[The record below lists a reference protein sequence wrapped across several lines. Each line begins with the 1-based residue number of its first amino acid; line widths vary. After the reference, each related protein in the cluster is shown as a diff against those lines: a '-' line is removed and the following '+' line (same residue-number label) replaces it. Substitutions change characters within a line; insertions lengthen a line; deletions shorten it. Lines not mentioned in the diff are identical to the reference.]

1 MVVTEE
7 SLRSM
12 PKIELHVHFE
22 GSIRPETVLELSRK
36 NNVPLPAS
44 DLAGLRDWYRF
55 RDFPHF
61 VDVYIAITKCIKTSD
76 DLEFIAREFLQGQ
89 ADQNIGY
96 SEVTFTVA
104 TIEKYCGIPVDE
116 QIEAVNRARVWGREN
131 LGVEMQ
137 LILDIVRGDAP
148 ERAMQVLEWTAAWL
162 GKGVC
167 ALGIAGF
174 EDRGTTQYTEVF
186 REAQRL
192 GVPVTAHAGE
202 TQGAWSVSETL
213 DVTGCKRIGHGIRSL
228 EDPELM
234 RRLIDEEIV
243 LEVCPTSN
251 LCVGGVPTLAA
262 HPIQRLI
269 DAGVRVT
276 LNSDD
281 PPMFN
286 TTLTDE
292 WIKCSQT
299 FGWDADTVRL
309 LDQTAR
315 EAAFVKTASVFK

>member
-44 DLAGLRDWYRF
+44 DLAGLREWYRF

-61 VDVYIAITKCIKTSD
+61 VDVYIAITKCIQTAE

-89 ADQNIGY
+89 ADQNIRY

-116 QIEAVNRARVWGREN
+116 QMEAVNRAREWGRTE
-131 LGVEMQ
+131 LGIEMQ
-137 LILDIVRGDAP
+137 FILDIVRGDAP
-148 ERAMQVLEWTAAWL
+148 ERAMQVLEWVAAWH
-162 GKGVC
+162 GRGVC

-174 EDRGTTQYTEVF
+174 EDRGTTQYAEVF
-186 REAQRL
+186 KEAQRL
-192 GVPVTAHAGE
+192 GIPVTAHAGE
-202 TQGAWSVSETL
+202 TQGAWSVKETL
-213 DVTGCKRIGHGIRSL
+213 DVTGAKRIGHGVRSV
-228 EDPELM
+228 EDPDLM

-251 LCVGGVPTLAA
+251 LCVGGVARLED
-262 HPIQRLI
+262 HNIQRLI
-269 DAGVRVT
+269 DAGVKVT

-292 WIKCSQT
+292 WIKCAKT
-299 FGWDADTVRL
+299 FGWDSSTVEQLCR
-309 LDQTAR
+309 TAE
-315 EAAFVKTASVFK
+315 EAAFVK

>member
-44 DLAGLRDWYRF
+44 DLAGLKDWYRF

-61 VDVYIAITKCIKTSD
+61 VDVYIAITKCIQTAD

-89 ADQNIGY
+89 ADQNIRY

-104 TIEKYCGIPVDE
+104 TIEKYCGIPVDA
-116 QIEAVNRARVWGREN
+116 QMEAVNRAREWGRTE
-131 LGVEMQ
+131 LGIEMQ
-137 LILDIVRGDAP
+137 FILDIVRGDAP
-148 ERAMQVLEWTAAWL
+148 ERAMQVLEWVAAWH
-162 GKGVC
+162 GRGVC

-186 REAQRL
+186 KEARRL
-192 GVPVTAHAGE
+192 EIPVTAHAGE
-202 TQGAWSVSETL
+202 TQGAWSVKETL
-213 DVTGCKRIGHGIRSL
+213 DVTGAKRIGHGVRSV
-228 EDPELM
+228 EDPDLM
-234 RRLIDEEIV
+234 RRLIEEEIV

-251 LCVGGVPTLAA
+251 LCVGGVARLED
-262 HPIQRLI
+262 HNIQRLI
-269 DAGVRVT
+269 DAGVKVT

-292 WIKCSQT
+292 WIKCAKT
-299 FGWDADTVRL
+299 FAWDSSTVTQLCR
-309 LDQTAR
+309 TAE
-315 EAAFVKTASVFK
+315 EAAFVKND

>member
-1 MVVTEE
+1 MAVITEE
-7 SLRSM
+7 ALRQM
-12 PKIELHVHFE
+12 PKFELHVHFE

-44 DLAGLRDWYRF
+44 DLPSLREWYRF

-61 VDVYIAITKCIKTSD
+61 VDVYVAITKCIKTD
-76 DLEFIAREFLQGQ
+76 EDLEFIAREFLQGQ
-89 ADQNIGY
+89 AAQNITY

-104 TIEKYCGIPVDE
+104 TIEKFCGIPVGE
-116 QIEAVNRARVWGREN
+116 QIEAVNRAREWGRSS
-131 LGVEMQ
+131 LGIEMQ
-137 LILDIVRGDAP
+137 LILDIVRGDSP
-148 ERAMQVLEWTAAWL
+148 ERAMQVVNWVAEWQ
-162 GKGVC
+162 GRGVC

-174 EDRGTTQYTEVF
+174 EDRGTIQYAECF
-186 REAQRL
+186 AEARRL
-192 GVPVTAHAGE
+192 GLPVTAHAGE
-202 TQGAWSVSETL
+202 TQGAWSVRETL
-213 DVTGCKRIGHGIRSL
+213 DVTGARRIGHGVRSV

-234 RRLIDEEIV
+234 RRLVDEEIV

-251 LCVGGVPTLAA
+251 LCVGGVTSLAD

-269 DAGVRVT
+269 DAGVKVT

-292 WIKCSQT
+292 WIKCTRT
-299 FGWDADTVRL
+299 FGWDEKTVEL
-309 LDQTAR
+309 LSNTAR
-315 EAAFVKTASVFK
+315 EAAFVRL

>member
-1 MVVTEE
+1 
-7 SLRSM
+7 M
-12 PKIELHVHFE
+12 PKVELHVHFE

-55 RDFPHF
+55 RDFAHF
-61 VDVYIAITKCIKTSD
+61 VQVYIAITKCIRTAD

-89 ADQNIGY
+89 ADQNIRY

-104 TIEKYCGIPVDE
+104 TIEKFCGIPVSE
-116 QIEAVNRARVWGREN
+116 QIEAVNRARAWGSAE
-131 LGVEMQ
+131 LGIEMQ
-137 LILDIVRGDAP
+137 LVLDIVRGDPP
-148 ERAMQVLEWTAAWL
+148 ERAMEVVNWVAEWL

-174 EDRGTTQYTEVF
+174 EDRGTTQYAECF
-186 REAQRL
+186 AEAKRL
-192 GVPVTAHAGE
+192 GLPVTAHAGE
-202 TQGAWSVSETL
+202 TQGAWSVRETL
-213 DVTGCKRIGHGIRSL
+213 DVTGARRIGHGVRSI
-228 EDPELM
+228 EDPELI
-234 RRLIDEEIV
+234 RRLVDEGIV

-251 LCVGGVPTLAA
+251 LCLGGVASLPD

-269 DAGVRVT
+269 DAGVKVT

-286 TTLTDE
+286 TTLTEE
-292 WIKCSQT
+292 WIKCAAE
-299 FGWDADTVRL
+299 FGWDQATVDRL
-309 LDQTAR
+309 NQTAA
-315 EAAFVKTASVFK
+315 EAAFSS

>member
-1 MVVTEE
+1 MVVTED

-12 PKIELHVHFE
+12 RKTELHVHFE

-36 NNVPLPAS
+36 NQVPLPAS

-61 VDVYIAITKCIKTSD
+61 VDVYIAITKCIKTSE

-104 TIEKYCGIPVDE
+104 TIEKYCGIPVSE
-116 QIEAVNRARVWGREN
+116 QIEAVNRARAWGRAE

-148 ERAMQVLEWTAAWL
+148 ERAMQVMEWVGEWL

-174 EDRGTTQYTEVF
+174 EDRGTTQYAEVF
-186 REAQRL
+186 RESRRQ
-192 GVPVTAHAGE
+192 GIPVTAHAGE
-202 TQGAWSVSETL
+202 TQGAWSVKETL
-213 DVTGCKRIGHGIRSL
+213 DVTGCKRIGHGVRSI

-234 RRLIDEEIV
+234 RRLVEEEIV

-251 LCVGGVPTLAA
+251 LCVGGVRTLAE

-269 DAGVRVT
+269 DAGVKVT

-292 WIKCSQT
+292 WIKCTQT
-299 FGWDADTVRL
+299 FGWDSATVERL
-309 LDQTAR
+309 SQTAV
-315 EAAFVKTASVFK
+315 EAAFVRTSVDA

>member
-1 MVVTEE
+1 MPVDEVA
-7 SLRSM
+7 LRSM

-22 GSIRPETVLELSRK
+22 GSIRPETVLELSRR
-36 NNVPLPAS
+36 NNVPLPAH
-44 DLAGLRDWYRF
+44 DLDALRDWYRF
-55 RDFPHF
+55 RDFAHF
-61 VDVYIAITKCIKTSD
+61 VDVYIAITKCIKTAD
-76 DLEFIAREFLQGQ
+76 DLEFIAREFLQCQ
-89 ADQNIGY
+89 SDQNVKY

-116 QIEAVNRARVWGREN
+116 QIEAVNRARLWGEHE

-137 LILDIVRGDAP
+137 LILDIVRGDSP
-148 ERAMQVLEWTAAWL
+148 ERAMQVVNWVAEWL
-162 GKGVC
+162 GRGVC

-174 EDRGTTQYTEVF
+174 EDRGTTQYADCFV
-186 REAQRL
+186 EARRL
-192 GVPVTAHAGE
+192 GLPVTAHAGE
-202 TQGAWSVSETL
+202 TQGAWSVRETL
-213 DVTGCKRIGHGIRSL
+213 DVTQCGRIGHGVRSI
-228 EDPELM
+228 EDPDLI
-234 RRLIDEEIV
+234 RRLVDEQIV

-251 LCVGGVPTLAA
+251 VCVGGVKSIED

-292 WIKCSQT
+292 WIKCT
-299 FGWDADTVRL
+299 RAFGWEQATV
-309 LDQTAR
+309 DQLTETAR
-315 EAAFVKTASVFK
+315 AAAFVQTNS